1 MVSQSQRKP
10 FMNSVSILRQYFPTG
25 AVQMILQPPSLASK
39 LNLEITRTTGIHQ
52 H

>member
-10 FMNSVSILRQYFPTG
+10 FMTGEYIAAILSDWG
-25 AVQMILQPPSLASK
+25 GEMILQTPSLASK
-39 LNLEITRTTGIHQ
+39 LNLEITRTTGIYQ